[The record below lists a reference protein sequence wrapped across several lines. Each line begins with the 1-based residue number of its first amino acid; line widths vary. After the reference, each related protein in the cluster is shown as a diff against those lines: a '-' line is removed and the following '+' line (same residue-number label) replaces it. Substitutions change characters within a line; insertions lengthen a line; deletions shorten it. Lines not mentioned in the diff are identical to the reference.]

1 MGKLVW
7 HILAVLMLVGVAACG
22 RQSPEYKIGVSQCSG
37 DYWRVKT
44 NEEIKRELMLHDD
57 VDVEIRSAESDNSR
71 QIEDIRYFIDNG
83 FDMIVVS
90 PNESKALTPVIE
102 EAYSK
107 GIPVLTFDRRIDGDS
122 FTAHMEVDNYELG
135 RSVANYARSKVRPSV
150 KAIEIQGPISASPA
164 RRRHEGFKDA
174 MSDMENSEI
183 LASVYGNWD
192 DGLSSRLID
201 SLLDVYPQANMI
213 YAHTDHMAIGAARAA
228 KNKGRADI
236 AVMGI
241 DGFPHIGIKAVKEG
255 MLDATFLYPSEGHRL
270 LRIALAILK
279 GEHYDRMNMVAPLSP
294 IDKTNADIILSQD
307 SLLTNESVKIN
318 FLRDRLDEYWS
329 LYRMQ
334 NALLV
339 AVITIAVLLAG
350 FLFLLWRSIIANKRH
365 QKVLLQKNRQLED
378 EKRKQEELYDK
389 LREATQA
396 KLMFFTNVS
405 HDLRTPL
412 TLISG
417 PVEQMAGVDY
427 LEPRH
432 KSLMKMAQ
440 KNVNILK
447 RLINQ
452 ILDFRKY
459 ENGKSD
465 MHLAEAD
472 MRLLVEGWS
481 EAFHGMAERRDIS
494 IFTHIPVEGDLCM
507 CVDVEKME
515 RVFFNLMS
523 NAFKHTPDNGKIEV
537 SLHKNGDSTVVLEVK
552 DSGEG
557 ISKEDC
563 QHIFERF
570 FQADSENP
578 QGSGIGLALTKAF
591 VELHGGKI
599 DVESEK
605 GKGSRFI
612 VTLPVRH
619 CSNKAVEKESNISQ
633 ADIEKELMPL
643 RKENRE
649 FDSSKPLLLVVDDN
663 RDIQRLIGNLL
674 GDEYNLIY
682 ASDGMQGVRMAVKYV
697 PDLIICDVMMP
708 VMDGMECVRRIKDD
722 VSTSHI
728 PVLMLTACS
737 LDEQRARGYESGVD
751 GYLSK
756 PFGNEVLAARCRNLL
771 AGRKRIKELYAVPGM
786 KDKSRQA
793 PEAKTPSAHML
804 PNDVESDFYS
814 KFADIVTER
823 LSDSNLS
830 VDEIAGKIGLSQSQL
845 TRKIK
850 ALTNYTPVEII
861 RTMRLRRAKTLLN
874 GTEKTVGEIA
884 FEVGFSSLA
893 YFSKCY
899 KDAFGVSPSEIR
911 GKA

>member
-1 MGKLVW
+1 MEKLVW
-7 HILAVLMLVGVAACG
+7 RIFVVVMVVGAAACG
-22 RQSPEYKIGVSQCSG
+22 RKSPEYKIGVSQCSG
-37 DYWRVKT
+37 DSWRVKT
-44 NEEIKRELMLHDD
+44 NEEIKRELLLHDE
-57 VDVEIRSAESDNSR
+57 VSVEIRSAENDNSR

-83 FDMIVVS
+83 FDLIIVS

-107 GIPVLTFDRRIDGDS
+107 GIPVLTFDRRIDSDS

-135 RSVANYARSKVRPSV
+135 RSVANYARSKVRQPIR
-150 KAIEIQGPISASPA
+150 AIEIQGPVSASPA
-164 RRRHEGFKDA
+164 QRRHAGFEDA
-174 MSDMENSEI
+174 IAGIEEAEI
-183 LASVYGNWD
+183 VASVYGNWNNN
-192 DGLSSRLID
+192 LAAHLTD
-201 SLLDVYPQANMI
+201 SLLDVFPETNVI
-213 YAHTDHMAIGAARAA
+213 YAHTDHMAIGAAKAA
-228 KNKGRADI
+228 KNKGRLDI

-241 DGFPHIGIKAVKEG
+241 DGYPDIGIKAVKEG
-255 MLDATFLYPSEGHRL
+255 TLDATFLYPTEGNRL
-270 LRIALAILK
+270 LQIAVAILK
-279 GEHYDRMNMVAPLSP
+279 GEHYERMNMVAPLSP
-294 IDKTNADIILSQD
+294 IDKTNADIILAQD
-307 SLLTNESVKIN
+307 SLLTNETGKIN
-318 FLRDRLDEYWS
+318 FLRQRLNEYWS

-339 AVITIAVLLAG
+339 AAMAIAVLLAA
-350 FLFLLWRSIIANKRH
+350 FLFMLWRSIVAGKRH
-365 QKVLLQKNRQLED
+365 QRVLLLKNGQLEE

-412 TLISG
+412 TLISA

-432 KSLMKMAQ
+432 KSLMEIAR

-452 ILDFRKY
+452 ILDFSKY

-472 MRLLVEGWS
+472 MKLLVEGWT

-494 IFTHIPVEGDLCM
+494 ISVDIPAEEDFSM
-507 CVDVEKME
+507 CVDVEKIE

-523 NAFKHTPDNGKIEV
+523 NAFKHTPDNGKIGV
-537 SLHKNGDSTVVLEVK
+537 TLRKNEDSEIVLEVK

-557 ISKEDC
+557 ISKDDC

-570 FQADSENP
+570 FQAGSANP

-591 VELHGGKI
+591 VDLHGGKI
-599 DVESEK
+599 DVESAK

-619 CSNKAVEKESNISQ
+619 SDGEAVVKDSLISQ
-633 ADIEKELMPL
+633 SDIEKELMPIQ
-643 RKENRE
+643 KETLE
-649 FDSSKPLLLVVDDN
+649 FDTSKPLLLVVDDN
-663 RDIQRLIGNLL
+663 RDMQRLIGNLL

-708 VMDGMECVRRIKDD
+708 VMDGMECVRRLKDD
-722 VSTSHI
+722 ISTSHI

-737 LDEQRARGYESGVD
+737 LDEQRARGYDNGVD
-751 GYLSK
+751 GYISK
-756 PFGNEVLAARCRNLL
+756 PFGNEVLKARCRNLL
-771 AGRKRIKELYAVPGM
+771 AGRKRINELYGTTGI
-786 KDKSRQA
+786 KDKSRRG
-793 PEAKTPSAHML
+793 EVVKTPPEQPS

-814 KFADIVTER
+814 RFAGIVAGK
-823 LSDSNLS
+823 LPDCNLS
-830 VDEIAGKIGLSQSQL
+830 VDEIAAEIGLSQSQL

-874 GTEKTVGEIA
+874 GTEKTVSEIA

-911 GKA
+911 GKG

>member
-1 MGKLVW
+1 MEKLVW
-7 HILAVLMLVGVAACG
+7 RIFVVLLLVGVASCG
-22 RQSPEYKIGVSQCSG
+22 RKSPEYKIGVSQCSG
-37 DYWRVKT
+37 DNWRVKT
-44 NEEIKRELMLHDD
+44 NEEIKRELLLHDD
-57 VDVEIRSAESDNSR
+57 VSVEIRSANQDNGR
-71 QIEDIRYFIDNG
+71 QIDDIRYFMQNG
-83 FDMIVVS
+83 FDLIIVS
-90 PNESKALTPVIE
+90 PNESRELTPVIE

-107 GIPVLTFDRRIDGDS
+107 GIPILTFDRRIEGDA

-135 RSVANYARSKVRPSV
+135 RSVANYARSKVKQPIRV
-150 KAIEIQGPISASPA
+150 IEIQGPASASPA
-164 RRRHEGFKDA
+164 QRRHAGFEDA
-174 MSDMENSEI
+174 ISEI
-183 LASVYGNWD
+183 EGAKIVASVYGNWEND
-192 DGLSSRLID
+192 LAAHLTD
-201 SLLDVYPQANMI
+201 SLLDVYPETNMI
-213 YAHTDHMAIGAARAA
+213 YAHTDHMAIGAAKAA
-228 KNKGRADI
+228 KNKGRDDI

-241 DGFPHIGIKAVKEG
+241 DGYPDIGIKAVKDG
-255 MLDATFLYPSEGHRL
+255 VLDATFLYPTEGNRL
-270 LRIALAILK
+270 LEIAVAILK
-279 GEHYDRMNMVAPLSP
+279 GGHYDRMNMVAPLSP

-307 SLLTNESVKIN
+307 SLLTNETGTIN

-334 NALLV
+334 KALLF
-339 AVITIAVLLAG
+339 AAIIIAVLLAAV
-350 FLFLLWRSIIANKRH
+350 LFLLLRIIGANKRH

-465 MHLAEAD
+465 MHFAEAD
-472 MRLLVEGWS
+472 MRLLIEGWI

-494 IFTHIPVEGDLCM
+494 ISTHIPGEGDFCM

-537 SLHKNGDSTVVLEVK
+537 SLHRNGDSTMVLEVK

-557 ISKEDC
+557 ISREDC
-563 QHIFERF
+563 QRIFERF

-599 DVESEK
+599 EVESEK

-619 CSNKAVEKESNISQ
+619 CSNNAVEKESNISQ

-643 RKENRE
+643 QKENRE

-771 AGRKRIKELYAVPGM
+771 DGRKRIKELYVAPGM

-793 PEAKTPSAHML
+793 PEAKTPSAQSS

-814 KFADIVTER
+814 KFADIVAAR
-823 LSDSNLS
+823 LSDSSLS
-830 VDEIAGKIGLSQSQL
+830 VDEIAAKIGLSQSQL

-874 GTEKTVGEIA
+874 GTEKTVSEIA